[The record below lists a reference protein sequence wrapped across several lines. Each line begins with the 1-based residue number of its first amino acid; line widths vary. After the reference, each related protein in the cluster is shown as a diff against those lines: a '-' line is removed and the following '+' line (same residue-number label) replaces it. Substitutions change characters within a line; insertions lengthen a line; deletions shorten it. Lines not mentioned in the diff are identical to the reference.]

1 MLNGYKLQFRFFSFN
16 TYSYNNMIKITL
28 KIGQSFSLPK
38 MPISDGVKTFF
49 SQFFFNCQQI
59 VALFF
64 LIVNK

>member
-49 SQFFFNCQQI
+49 SQFFF
-59 VALFF
+59 
-64 LIVNK
+64 